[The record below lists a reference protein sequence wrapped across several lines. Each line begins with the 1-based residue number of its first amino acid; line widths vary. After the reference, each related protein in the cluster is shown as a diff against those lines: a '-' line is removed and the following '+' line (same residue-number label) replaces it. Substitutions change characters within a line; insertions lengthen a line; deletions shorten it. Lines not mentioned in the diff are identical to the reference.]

1 MWPLRG
7 VRVIAFI
14 TATHCVQPV
23 FDILLMVEQK
33 SSLWKID
40 AGAPD
45 WPSQGRETAAEPG
58 ALQEKCQYGKYDFK
72 NNTRGASAGAAV

>member
-1 MWPLRG
+1 MHMFLRQKKMWPFHG

-14 TATHCVQPV
+14 TAPHCVQPV

-40 AGAPD
+40 AGA
-45 WPSQGRETAAEPG
+45 R
-58 ALQEKCQYGKYDFK
+58 
-72 NNTRGASAGAAV
+72 